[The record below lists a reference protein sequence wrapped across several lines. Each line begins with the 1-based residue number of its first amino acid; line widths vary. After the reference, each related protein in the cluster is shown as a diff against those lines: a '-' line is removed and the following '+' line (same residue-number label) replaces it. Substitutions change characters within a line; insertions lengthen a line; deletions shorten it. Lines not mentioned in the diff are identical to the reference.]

1 MNIKMNAKNN
11 KLNFMRL
18 GRSLESS
25 LYPSLVRVL
34 SEAHRADAISYN
46 HKFQKIFMNRLA
58 EDLWYNN
65 PLYPERERTSVCSM
79 PFAVISNDL
88 FRVPDTFSWGVSRDQ
103 AATIIQSAYRAH
115 MVRIQ
120 PDVAEMRAFW
130 RALTTKGRK

>member
-11 KLNFMRL
+11 KLNFMCL

-65 PLYPERERTSVCSM
+65 PLHPERERTSVCSM
-79 PFAVISNDL
+79 PFAVVSNDL
-88 FRVPDTFSWGVSRDQ
+88 FQIPDTFSWGVSRDQ
-103 AATIIQSAYRAH
+103 AATIIQVYILYS
-115 MVRIQ
+115 VSRIISLKLESQ
-120 PDVAEMRAFW
+120 LSFKQIIVI
-130 RALTTKGRK
+130 K

>member
-1 MNIKMNAKNN
+1 MNAKNK

-18 GRSLESS
+18 GKSLESS

-34 SEAHRADAISYN
+34 SEAHKADVISYN

-79 PFAVISNDL
+79 PFAMVSNDL
-88 FRVPDTFSWGVSRDQ
+88 SQTPYTFSWGISRDQ
-103 AATIIQSAYRAH
+103 AATIIQVYILYS
-115 MVRIQ
+115 VFGIISLKLEFSLNFKQ
-120 PDVAEMRAFW
+120 NVI
-130 RALTTKGRK
+130 

>member
-1 MNIKMNAKNN
+1 MNAKNN

-18 GRSLESS
+18 GKSLESS

-34 SEAHRADAISYN
+34 SEAHKADAISYN

-79 PFAVISNDL
+79 PFAVVSNDL
-88 FRVPDTFSWGVSRDQ
+88 LQTSHTFSWGISRDQ
-103 AATIIQSAYRAH
+103 AATIIQVTYC
-115 MVRIQ
+115 IQ
-120 PDVAEMRAFW
+120 FLVY
-130 RALTTKGRK
+130 KS

>member
-1 MNIKMNAKNN
+1 MNAKNN
-11 KLNFMRL
+11 KLNFMHL

-65 PLYPERERTSVCSM
+65 PLYPERKRTSVCSM
-79 PFAVISNDL
+79 PFAVVSNDL
-88 FRVPDTFSWGVSRDQ
+88 FRIPDTFSWGVSRDQ
-103 AATIIQSAYRAH
+103 AATIIQVYILYS
-115 MVRIQ
+115 V
-120 PDVAEMRAFW
+120 FW
-130 RALTTKGRK
+130 IISLKLEFQLSFKQIIVIKL

>member
-1 MNIKMNAKNN
+1 MNAKNN
-11 KLNFMRL
+11 KLNFIRL
-18 GRSLESS
+18 GRILELS

-34 SEAHRADAISYN
+34 SEAHKADAISYN
-46 HKFQKIFMNRLA
+46 HKFRKIFMNRLA

-65 PLYPERERTSVCSM
+65 PLYPERERTLVCSM
-79 PFAVISNDL
+79 PFTAVSNEL
-88 FRVPDTFSWGVSRDQ
+88 LRTPSIFSWGVSRDQ

-115 MVRIQ
+115 IVRIQ